1 MKHTLKITSILICLF
16 FLAQLIGL
24 SIIYQDLKI
33 EKTVSSTGQ
42 IVINVT
48 HPETVFGERPD
59 VKNFDALILILES
72 VLVGTGLILV
82 IVKFGLK
89 LIWKGLLF
97 FAIFFSIGIS
107 LGTFLSPLI
116 AGLIAFILAVLKVFK
131 PNVFV
136 HNLSEILVYSGIAVL
151 FVPLLQPLWVFVLLL
166 IISGYDMFA
175 VWKSKHMIKLAE
187 FQIGTQAFSGLFIQS
202 SKKINKRIIRKSR
215 GTVNIKNKS
224 VSTDKTGIAVVGG
237 GDIAFPLLFAGSVM
251 EFLIV
256 SGVGN
261 LDAFLKASVTS
272 VFATLALLGLM
283 VYGKK
288 GRYYPAMP
296 FITAGCVLGYLITLF
311 I

>member
-1 MKHTLKITSILICLF
+1 MKHSLKITSILICLF

-24 SIIYQDLKI
+24 LIIYQDIKV

-42 IVINVT
+42 TIINVT

-59 VKNFDALILILES
+59 VKNFDALVLILIS
-72 VLVGTGLILV
+72 VGIGTGLILT

-89 LIWKGLLF
+89 WVWKGLF
-97 FAIFFSIGIS
+97 FLAIFFSIGIS
-107 LGTFLSPLI
+107 LGTFLPALF
-116 AGLIAFILAVLKVFK
+116 AGLIAFILAILKAFK

-151 FVPLLQPLWVFVLLL
+151 FVPLFQPLWVFILLL
-166 IISGYDMFA
+166 IISVYDMFA
-175 VWKSKHMIKLAE
+175 VWKSKHMVKLAE

-202 SKKINKRIIRKSR
+202 SKKISKRIVRRSR
-215 GTVNIKNKS
+215 GTVNIKNKF
-224 VSTDKTGIAVVGG
+224 VSTNKTGTAVVGG

-251 EFLIV
+251 EFLIL
-256 SGVGN
+256 SGMGG
-261 LDAFLKASVTS
+261 LDALLRGTLIS
-272 VFATLALLGLM
+272 VFSTLALLGLF
-283 VYGKK
+283 VWAKK

-296 FITAGCVLGYLITLF
+296 FITGGCVLGYLITLF